1 MYCIEM
7 ADGQQ
12 EQYMMNITMDGY
24 MAPRGS
30 AAVTTKKYSSGVIE
44 MYARGMI
51 LILDV
56 VS

>member
-1 MYCIEM
+1 M

-24 MAPRGS
+24 MAPPGS
-30 AAVTTKKYSSGVIE
+30 AAVTTKKYSSGVVE
-44 MYARGMI
+44 MDARGMI
-51 LILDV
+51 LVLDV